1 VKKNPKASMSLKV
14 AQEDG
19 KTAGQHAAE
28 LATTGLASNAF
39 ATTAF
44 AQPSGM
50 LLGEHLGDVHRPLK
64 AAVERTK
71 TGTTDQADELLTAQA
86 VTLNQVFVE
95 MLRRAAPNMGD
106 HLGAT
111 ETYMRL
117 ALKAQSQCRATL
129 ESLSEIRNPRSV
141 AFVRQAN
148 IAAGHQQVN
157 NGVAP
162 AKSVSESRDETGIT
176 QCKLLEA
183 ETTNV
188 TRLDARTKGKA
199 G

>member
-1 VKKNPKASMSLKV
+1 MIAVDTSVILAMALAEPEADSFTALLGREAVAIGWPTLLEARMVLTGKGFPNASDIVGQLV
-14 AQEDG
+14 RLPNV
-19 KTAGQHAAE
+19 TAIAFDAAHYHAAE
-28 LATTGLASNAF
+28 RAF
-39 ATTAF
+39 DRF
-44 AQPSGM
+44 GKGRHP
-50 LLGEHLGDVHRPLK
+50 
-64 AAVERTK
+64 AA
-71 TGTTDQADELLTAQA
+71 L
-86 VTLNQVFVE
+86 
-95 MLRRAAPNMGD
+95 NMGD

-162 AKSVSESRDETGIT
+162 AEGPSESRDETGIT

>member
-1 VKKNPKASMSLKV
+1 MKKNLKASMSLEV

-28 LATTGLASNAF
+28 LAATGLASNAF
-39 ATTAF
+39 ATTVF

-50 LLGEHLGDVHRPLK
+50 LLGEHLGDVHRALK

-95 MLRRAAPNMGD
+95 MLRRAALNMGD

-162 AKSVSESRDETGIT
+162 AEGPSESRDETGIT